1 MKKKKNILFVAQEI
15 TPYLPDTKLSKM
27 GRYLPQ
33 KIQEKGN
40 AIRTFMPKYGCIKE
54 RRNQLH
60 EVIRLSGMNLII
72 NNNDHPLTIKV
83 ASIQTA
89 RMQVYFIDNEDY
101 FGRKHILKDESGEE
115 FSDNDERIIFF
126 ARGVIETI
134 KKLNWSPDLI
144 HCIGWVPSLIPL
156 YIKKSYFD
164 DPLFSKTKMV
174 YSIIGPEFHNP
185 FRKNFKEKVLM
196 EGIEENDLELLNAPT
211 FNNLN
216 KLAINMSDGVVKENG
231 NINSELET
239 YLEESGRLTFEHNPE
254 HDDYGDDYMDF
265 YNQLFE

>member
-1 MKKKKNILFVAQEI
+1 MKKKKNILFVTQEI
-15 TPYLPDTKLSKM
+15 TPYLPDTKLSKL

-101 FGRKHILKDESGEE
+101 FGRKHILKDENGEE

-156 YIKKSYFD
+156 YIKKSYYD

-174 YSIIGPEFHNP
+174 YSITGPEFHNP
-185 FRKNFKEKVLM
+185 LRKKFKEKVLM
-196 EGIEENDLELLNAPT
+196 EGIEENDLELLNEPT
-211 FNNLN
+211 YNNLN
-216 KLAINMSDGVVKENG
+216 KLAIHMSDGVVKEKG
-231 NINSELET
+231 DINNELEA
-239 YLEESGRLTFEHNPE
+239 YLDQSDTLTLEHNPE
-254 HDDYGDDYMDF
+254 NDDYDEDYMDF
-265 YNQLFE
+265 YNRLFE